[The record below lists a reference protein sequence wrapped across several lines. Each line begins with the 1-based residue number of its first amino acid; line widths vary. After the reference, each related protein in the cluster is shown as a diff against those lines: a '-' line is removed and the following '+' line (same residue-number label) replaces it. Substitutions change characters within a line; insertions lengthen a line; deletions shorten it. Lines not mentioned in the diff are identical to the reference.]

1 MIHRVV
7 LGSIERFIGIITE
20 HYAGAFPVWLAPV
33 QVRVLTITDRAN
45 EAAEKVAAALD
56 AAGLRVEKD
65 LRNEKIGKKIAEGR
79 SQKIPYLLILGD
91 KEAESGTVAVR
102 SRGGDEGVMGSRR
115 LHRARERGSPHKE
128 KLKFDIINN
137 CTPPNYEKRFG
148 GVFMTKYGIKRACI
162 AIAVLFAVNIAVI
175 TLAQRADAASYK
187 RGSTGSVVSEIQQK
201 LKDWGYY
208 SAEVDGVYGSRTE
221 AAVLLFQQKNGLAAD
236 GKAGAETL
244 AALGISSAGLIEQNT
259 SGDVALLARL
269 ISAEARGESYEGQVA
284 VGAVVMNRIAHPS
297 FPNTLSGVIYQR
309 GAFSCL
315 DDGQFDEPV
324 AQSAYAAARDAMN
337 GYDPT
342 GGAIYYFNPVTAT
355 SKWIWSRPL
364 IVQIGKHRFCA

>member
-1 MIHRVV
+1 
-7 LGSIERFIGIITE
+7 
-20 HYAGAFPVWLAPV
+20 
-33 QVRVLTITDRAN
+33 
-45 EAAEKVAAALD
+45 
-56 AAGLRVEKD
+56 
-65 LRNEKIGKKIAEGR
+65 
-79 SQKIPYLLILGD
+79 
-91 KEAESGTVAVR
+91 
-102 SRGGDEGVMGSRR
+102 
-115 LHRARERGSPHKE
+115 
-128 KLKFDIINN
+128 
-137 CTPPNYEKRFG
+137 
-148 GVFMTKYGIKRACI
+148 MTKYGLKRACI

-175 TLAQRADAASYK
+175 SLAQNADAALYK

-208 SAEVDGVYGSRTE
+208 SADVDGIYGSRTE
-221 AAVLLFQQKNGLAAD
+221 AAVLLFQQKNGLAVD

-342 GGAIYYFNPVTAT
+342 GGAIYYFNPATAT
-355 SKWIWSRPL
+355 SQWIWSRPL